1 MKVNK
6 NINVF
11 LLKIWLITMI
21 TLISLIVFIGGLT
34 RLTESGLSITE
45 WEIIK
50 GIFPPIN
57 FQEWNN
63 YFNEY
68 KKIPEYKL
76 LNTGMSLDEFK
87 TIFYWEY
94 AHRLL
99 ARLIGLISIIPLIYF
114 SIKYKGFLNNYKRY
128 FLLFILI
135 VFQGFVGWY
144 MVKSGLDKN
153 LDVSHYKLAIHL
165 VIALIILSLSLWFLF
180 DLNNIKKFNIKIP
193 PKLTTVIFALIV
205 LQIIL
210 GAFLSGL
217 NGGLIY
223 NTWPDM
229 NGSFLPNDSTLNDY
243 FLFSALNDPSIIQ
256 FLHRISAYLLIF
268 LILLLNIYYIKL
280 HLDLKSLLLFDLVIM
295 VQIFLG
301 IITLLSGVD
310 IKYASL
316 HQIGSI
322 IVLSNYLYIY
332 YKNT

>member
-45 WEIIK
+45 REIIK

-114 SIKYKGFLNNYKRY
+114 SINYKGFLNNYKRY

-135 VFQGFVGWY
+135 VFQGFIGWY

-153 LDVSHYKLAIHL
+153 LDVSHYRLAIHL

-193 PKLTTVIFALIV
+193 PKLTTVIFALII

-210 GAFLSGL
+210 GALLSGL

-243 FLFSALNDPSIIQ
+243 SLTSALDNPSIIQ

-280 HLDLKSLLLFDLVIM
+280 HLDLKSLLLFDLVIL